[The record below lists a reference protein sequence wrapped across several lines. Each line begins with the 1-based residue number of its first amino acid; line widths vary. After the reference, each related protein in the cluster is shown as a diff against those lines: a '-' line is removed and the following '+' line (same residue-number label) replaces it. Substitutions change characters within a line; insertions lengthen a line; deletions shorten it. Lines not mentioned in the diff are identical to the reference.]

1 MGGLTGG
8 PVKAAHHNRPG
19 MGGHTRNSGGPGG
32 TTTGSLDDS
41 RQSPNH
47 SFNAQGT
54 SLHHSIHSL
63 GGSSN
68 NSGASVPG
76 ASSASGDDNNQRSS
90 PANRARGPHHR
101 GGAGTSSGQP

>member
-1 MGGLTGG
+1 MGGLSGG

-19 MGGHTRNSGGPGG
+19 MGGSHARNSGGAGG
-32 TTTGSLDDS
+32 GSSASGGASGGPLDDS

-63 GGSSN
+63 SGGPTNSGGSS
-68 NSGASVPG
+68 APG
-76 ASSASGDDNNQRSS
+76 AGSASAGSDAGES
-90 PANRARGPHHR
+90 GGHHN
-101 GGAGTSSGQP
+101 